1 MDDIP
6 LQRNLKVG
14 AVSIG
19 LIGLDVAFTRVLA
32 QPELALAEA
41 VELVY
46 AEIAHHNYIP
56 QVAEAKYRHALEE
69 EIVRLRQG
77 GSFSGGPLE
86 VRILGT
92 GCVSCNNLQR
102 VVIEIM
108 ATRQIAADVF
118 QVHDPDE
125 IGRFGVLQTPA
136 LVVNGKVKSIGRLP
150 TPAEIEEWLVDA
162 ASFDDKGLA
171 PPAKQG

>member
-1 MDDIP
+1 MMDDTP

-19 LIGLDVAFTRVLA
+19 LIGLDVALTRVLA
-32 QPELALAEA
+32 QPELGVAQA
-41 VELVY
+41 VDQAY
-46 AEIAHHNYIP
+46 AEIARHNYVP
-56 QVAEAKYRHALEE
+56 QVAETRYRAALEA

-77 GSFSGGPLE
+77 GTARGGPLE

-92 GCVSCNNLQR
+92 GCVSCNNLQK

-108 ATRQIAADVF
+108 AGRRIAADVF

-136 LVVNGKVKSIGRLP
+136 LVINGQVKSVGRLP
-150 TPAEIEEWLVDA
+150 TRAEIEEWLITA
-162 ASFDDKGLA
+162 A
-171 PPAKQG
+171 